1 MYASPISCCTS
12 LDGHHVHHIR
22 ITCTSL
28 DVHHVHHIRITCTT
42 LDGHHVDITLLCR
55 SGRPS
60 PTTAQHVV
68 DDLGTA
74 VPMVL
79 DGGPCSHGIES
90 TVVDGIR
97 ADGVLAIDWVHQ
109 CCHCVVLQGCGS
121 CCGRGQ

>member
-1 MYASPISCCTS
+1 MIDP
-12 LDGHHVHHIR
+12 HHHLSIKSIIHH
-22 ITCTSL
+22 
-28 DVHHVHHIRITCTT
+28 
-42 LDGHHVDITLLCR
+42 R

-68 DDLGTA
+68 DDLGAA

-97 ADGVLAIDWVHQ
+97 ADGTLV
-109 CCHCVVLQGCGS
+109 C
-121 CCGRGQ
+121 